1 MTWRSTALLFASLL
15 SARADTLT
23 LRDGTTVTGTW
34 LGAGAGQISFRV
46 NNQVRTYPRSDV
58 SEVIFAADEP
68 APPPN
73 TGSRGIDGPTKI
85 DGQTQIDGQS
95 RKEEQAPKPAAKS
108 QGTPALIK
116 LDMTFDQVQAAMG
129 KPAQL
134 FDNLPGGK
142 TIYAYKDPPVKIT
155 FKDGKVVDVE

>member
-1 MTWRSTALLFASLL
+1 MTWRSTALLFALLL

-23 LRDGTTVTGTW
+23 LRDGTTVKGNW
-34 LGAGAGQISFRV
+34 LGVGAGQISFRV

-58 SEVIFAADEP
+58 SEVIFGTDQA
-68 APPPN
+68 APPS
-73 TGSRGIDGPTKI
+73 TASRSSD
-85 DGQTQIDGQS
+85 
-95 RKEEQAPKPAAKS
+95 EEDKNHPAKS

-116 LDMTFDQVQAAMG
+116 LDMTFDQVEAALG

-142 TIYAYKDPPVKIT
+142 TIYAYKDPPVKIV

>member
-1 MTWRSTALLFASLL
+1 MIRHSTALLFALLL

-58 SEVIFAADEP
+58 SEVIFSADQP

-73 TGSRGIDGPTKI
+73 TEPHSI
-85 DGQTQIDGQS
+85 DGQTQKD
-95 RKEEQAPKPAAKS
+95 EQAQKPAAKS

-116 LDMTFDQVQAAMG
+116 LDMTFDQVQAEMG

-142 TIYAYKDPPVKIT
+142 TIYAYKDPPVKVT

>member
-1 MTWRSTALLFASLL
+1 MTWRSTALLFAMLL
-15 SARADTLT
+15 SARADTLS

-58 SEVIFAADEP
+58 SEVIFSPDQP

-73 TGSRGIDGPTKI
+73 SPSRSI
-85 DGQTQIDGQS
+85 DGQIQND
-95 RKEEQAPKPAAKS
+95 EQARKTAAKS
-108 QGTPALIK
+108 QDTPALIK
-116 LDMTFDQVQAAMG
+116 LDMTFDQVQAALG
-129 KPAQL
+129 KPAQV
-134 FDNLPGGK
+134 FDNMPGGK

-155 FKDGKVVDVE
+155 FKDGRVVDVE

>member
-1 MTWRSTALLFASLL
+1 MTWRSATLLFALFL

-58 SEVIFAADEP
+58 SEVIFTPDQP

-73 TGSRGIDGPTKI
+73 TATHNND
-85 DGQTQIDGQS
+85 Q
-95 RKEEQAPKPAAKS
+95 QAPKPPAKS

-129 KPAQL
+129 KPTQL

-142 TIYAYKDPPVKIT
+142 TIYGYKDPPIKIT

>member
-1 MTWRSTALLFASLL
+1 VTWRATALLFALLL

-34 LGAGAGQISFRV
+34 LGAEAGQISFRV

-58 SEVIFAADEP
+58 SEVIFATDQL
-68 APPPN
+68 APPRN
-73 TGSRGIDGPTKI
+73 TGSRSIDGKTLR
-85 DGQTQIDGQS
+85 DEQTQ
-95 RKEEQAPKPAAKS
+95 KTAAKA

-116 LDMTFDQVQAAMG
+116 LDMTFDQVQAALG
-129 KPAQL
+129 KPTQL
-134 FDNLPGGK
+134 FDSLPGGK

>member
-1 MTWRSTALLFASLL
+1 MTWRSSTLLFAFLL

-23 LRDGTTVTGTW
+23 LRDGTTMTGTW
-34 LGAGAGQISFRV
+34 VGAEAGQISFRV
-46 NNQVRTYPRSDV
+46 NNRVRTYPRSEV
-58 SEVIFAADEP
+58 SEVIFSADEP

-73 TGSRGIDGPTKI
+73 TD
-85 DGQTQIDGQS
+85 
-95 RKEEQAPKPAAKS
+95 PKPAPRS

-142 TIYAYKDPPVKIT
+142 TIYTYKDPPVKIT

>member
-1 MTWRSTALLFASLL
+1 MTWRSTALLFALL
-15 SARADTLT
+15 VSARADTLT

-34 LGAGAGQISFRV
+34 LGAAAGQISFRV

-58 SEVIFAADEP
+58 SEVIFSADQA

-73 TGSRGIDGPTKI
+73 TGTRGI
-85 DGQTQIDGQS
+85 DGQTQKD
-95 RKEEQAPKPAAKS
+95 EQDKKPAARN

-142 TIYAYKDPPVKIT
+142 TIYTYKDPPVKII

>member
-1 MTWRSTALLFASLL
+1 MTLRSTALLFALLL

-34 LGAGAGQISFRV
+34 LGVAAGQISFRV

-58 SEVIFAADEP
+58 SEVIFSLDQP

-73 TGSRGIDGPTKI
+73 AGTQSS
-85 DGQTQIDGQS
+85 DGQTQN
-95 RKEEQAPKPAAKS
+95 PAAKS
-108 QGTPALIK
+108 QGTPAVIK

-129 KPAQL
+129 KPAQF

-142 TIYAYKDPPVKIT
+142 TIYVYKDPAVKIT